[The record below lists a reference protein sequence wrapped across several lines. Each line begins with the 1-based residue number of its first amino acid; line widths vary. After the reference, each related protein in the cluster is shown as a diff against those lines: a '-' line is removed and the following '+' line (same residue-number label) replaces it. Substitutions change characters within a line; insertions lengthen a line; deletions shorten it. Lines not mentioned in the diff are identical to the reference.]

1 MKAYLSLLVFSV
13 MGLTGAAQVPSY
25 VPNDGL
31 VAWYDF
37 DNDVADASEN
47 AHNGS
52 AFGAL
57 FVESPLNGAVSFDG
71 SDDYLE
77 IPTSPVFEDMVHEL
91 TLSTWFKKTNSNTG
105 TIVAKR
111 NFGTMGAAPFEL
123 TCMPDNS
130 VFFSA
135 SHNCIDSTT
144 PKSKARPMC
153 SN

>member
-1 MKAYLSLLVFSV
+1 MTNEMRTFLIGCFLASLPAAG
-13 MGLTGAAQVPSY
+13 MAQVPSY
-25 VPNDGL
+25 VPEDGL

-37 DNDVADASEN
+37 DNNVTDASEN

-52 AFGAL
+52 VFGAS

-91 TLSTWFKKTNSNTG
+91 TLSAWFKKTNSNTG

-111 NFGTMGAAPFEL
+111 NFVGNPCGSGT
-123 TCMPDNS
+123 
-130 VFFSA
+130 
-135 SHNCIDSTT
+135 I
-144 PKSKARPMC
+144 
-153 SN
+153 